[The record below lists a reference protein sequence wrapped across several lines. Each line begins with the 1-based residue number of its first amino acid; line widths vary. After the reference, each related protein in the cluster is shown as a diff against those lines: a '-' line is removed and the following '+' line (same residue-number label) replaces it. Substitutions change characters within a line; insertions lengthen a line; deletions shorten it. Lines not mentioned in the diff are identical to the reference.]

1 MKRIELISSKEY
13 WVETLE
19 AMQQLG
25 HNDYEIATL
34 IADKVVEAIDCK
46 RSCTELRIKEKLT
59 FSKWLEVNKYEYI
72 YENNYK
78 QEDSSLLTHVDLLSK
93 DYIKYFNL

>member
-25 HNDYEIATL
+25 HSDYEIATV
-34 IADKVVEAIDCK
+34 IADKVVEAINYSQCCK
-46 RSCTELRIKEKLT
+46 SDSELLCECKDKDIKHIDN
-59 FSKWLEVNKYEYI
+59 FSDRMVCKCGKRY
-72 YENNYK
+72 
-78 QEDSSLLTHVDLLSK
+78 
-93 DYIKYFNL
+93 

>member
-25 HNDYEIATL
+25 HSDYEIATV
-34 IADKVVEAIDCK
+34 IADKVVEAINYIRCCESDSEQFMCECGESTLYQTK
-46 RSCTELRIKEKLT
+46 SPDM
-59 FSKWLEVNKYEYI
+59 KWCNKCG
-72 YENNYK
+72 K
-78 QEDSSLLTHVDLLSK
+78 AHT
-93 DYIKYFNL
+93 